1 VKLRRQSD
9 QAYADIRLLV
19 ASLETE
25 AELRAIGETLR
36 QIRAD
41 MATAPPAD
49 LLRRV
54 KTSYSDLGK
63 IPDVSDA
70 VKALSGAR
78 SVLNDPSPD
87 RQEATVMMDATLAII
102 GRELAWRSAAK
113 TTLYTELL
121 AFESFA
127 RSNLGLREQDRL
139 TPEQVDIITPCL
151 AQHRNLALQF

>member
-1 VKLRRQSD
+1 M
-9 QAYADIRLLV
+9 RLLV
-19 ASLETE
+19 TSLETE
-25 AELRAIGETLR
+25 AELTAIGETLR

-41 MATAPPAD
+41 MAAAPPAD

-54 KTSYSDLGK
+54 KTSQSELGR
-63 IPDVSDA
+63 IPDVSGV
-70 VKALSGAR
+70 VKALSDAQ

-87 RQEATVMMDATLAII
+87 RQEATAMLDATLAII
-102 GRELAWRSAAK
+102 DRELAWRSAAK
-113 TTLYTELL
+113 TTLYTELS

-127 RSNLGLREQDRL
+127 RFNLGLREQDRL